1 MPAYVVMI
9 REETSD
15 PDEMARYREAAPR
28 AREGHDVSPVA
39 FYGAQ
44 DVLEGPD
51 FEGAAILAFP
61 DMNAARAWY
70 HSPAYQRA
78 RRHRQ
83 AGSETR
89 VFIIDGV

>member
-9 REETSD
+9 REQTGD
-15 PDEMARYREAAPR
+15 PAEMALYREKAPL
-28 AREGHDVSPVA
+28 ARQGHELSPVA

-44 DVLEGPD
+44 DVLEGSD

-61 DMNAARAWY
+61 DMDAARAWY
-70 HSPAYQRA
+70 NSPAYQAA
-78 RRHRQ
+78 RQHRQ